1 MLTQTLIKISS
12 HAAWNLARSYLRV
25 QDQVP
30 PFAEIRG
37 CEEKRE
43 HAKQDLKPEYVCS
56 QEEATHALLALVVVL
71 SCW

>member
-12 HAAWNLARSYLRV
+12 RAAWNLARSYLRV
-25 QDQVP
+25 QVP

-37 CEEKRE
+37 CEEKTE